1 MMPFVIRSL
10 AVFVALLL
18 GLSTLHGCRSLPAG
32 MSVATPPR
40 ALEGA
45 ELLIDYTGVRR
56 SDGERQIQ
64 QHIFDEI
71 FQLVDQAQQL
81 IVLDMFL
88 YNDFQGEPP
97 ELHRAL
103 SAELTQ
109 RLLARKAAVP
119 GLRII
124 VITDP
129 FNILYGGVAAPH
141 LDALRAASVDVV
153 VTDLTA
159 LPDSNPSW
167 SALWRLCCQWFGNS
181 DSGGWLPNPVGPG
194 KVTLRTY
201 LSLLNFK
208 ANHRKTVVVDH
219 GDSWAAVVA
228 SANPHDGSSA
238 HGNVALRFTGPAAL
252 DLLET
257 ELAVVRFSA
266 PDIPL
271 DDLPAPLAASVAAPQ
286 AAAASLRIVTEGRI
300 GAALLTAV
308 EQTRA
313 GDRIYIDVFY
323 FSHRPLLKALLDAAD
338 RGVALRVLLD
348 PNKDAF
354 GRQKNGVPNRQL
366 ASALHRGGVP
376 VRWCN
381 TSGEQC
387 HAKLMLVLRQSGD
400 AELLLGSANFTRRNL
415 NDLNLETNVQL
426 RAPLAHPLIQEAE
439 EMFQRRWHNT
449 DEVIYSLEYAAYADE
464 STLRYWLYRFME
476 GTGWSSF

>member
-1 MMPFVIRSL
+1 MTLPAARSVFML
-10 AVFVALLL
+10 ATLLL
-18 GLSTLHGCRSLPAG
+18 SLSTLHGCRSLPAG
-32 MSVATPPR
+32 LSTATPPR
-40 ALEGA
+40 ALEDV
-45 ELLIDYTGVRR
+45 ELLVDYTGERR

-64 QHIFDEI
+64 QQIFDGI
-71 FQLVDQAQQL
+71 FQLIDQAQHL

-88 YNDFQGEPP
+88 FNDFQGEAP

-109 RLLARKAAVP
+109 HLLARKAAVP

-129 FNILYGGVAAPH
+129 FNILYGGMPAPH
-141 LDALRAASVDVV
+141 LDALRDAGAEVV
-153 VTDLTA
+153 MTDLTA

-167 SALWRLCCQWFGNS
+167 SVVWRLCCQWFGNS

-208 ANHRKTVVVDH
+208 ANHRKTLIADY

-238 HGNVALRFTGPAAL
+238 HGNVALRFAGPAAL
-252 DLLET
+252 DLLQT

-266 PDIPL
+266 PDINL
-271 DDLPAPLAASVAAPQ
+271 ADMPAATTSTTAPAAH
-286 AAAASLRIVTEGRI
+286 LRILTEGRI
-300 GAALLTAV
+300 GAALLAAV
-308 EQTRA
+308 EQA
-313 GDRIYIDVFY
+313 QPGDQIYIDVFY
-323 FSHRPLLKALLDAAD
+323 FSHRPLLKALLAAAD
-338 RGVALRVLLD
+338 RGVGLRVLLD

-366 ASALHRGGVP
+366 ATALHRGGVP

-381 TSGEQC
+381 TNGEQC
-387 HAKLMLVLRQSGD
+387 HAKLMLVLRQAGD
-400 AELLLGSANFTRRNL
+400 AELLMGSANFTRRNL

-426 RAPLAHPLIQEAE
+426 QAPLAHPVIQSAVA
-439 EMFQRRWHNT
+439 MFERRWFNT
-449 DEVIYSLEYAAYADE
+449 DDVIYSLEYDAYADE
-464 STLRYWLYRFME
+464 SRLRYWLYRFME
-476 GTGWSSF
+476 ATGWSSF